1 MSHTPLTHHLNPM
14 KIKSLYAGIGLL
26 LLLLAPASHAQFGNL
41 LDKIKGAADAMEKGI
56 NNSPIP
62 LPKGSPERGTPNSQ
76 PGRASPAVNASS
88 EAFRGKLYF
97 SGRPFA
103 DENDIAGATNTFTA
117 GQEIYGM
124 VVMDKNFGEYND
136 DDSKPIG
143 VIFYAN
149 LINMSGRGSSA
160 NTALQANIHPK
171 FNKQK
176 YLSFDVSPAPAKAAT
191 YAEHR
196 FMRLGNLFASIKGN
210 ETYGDQPK
218 LGNKRSYEIE
228 FKIGSKTVAKSTIEV
243 DYTNA
248 TKETMSTWMAREEEA
263 FKMAQSNTTKAND
276 GEASNAASS
285 LPLPKSFLQ
294 PSTGGYSDPRLSA
307 ANITALVKKSD
318 AVKDVLQF
326 MFVKTTAQSDFELY
340 KTNLGLPDYQWGNRF
355 FQFIFKDASGKCLAA
370 GGRIRM
376 NYEGGGKFGAPYVI
390 WELPDVSST
399 EGYFKDTELK
409 AFVVDCNKVK
419 R

>member
-1 MSHTPLTHHLNPM
+1 M
-14 KIKSLYAGIGLL
+14 KIKSLLAAIGLL
-26 LLLLAPASHAQFGNL
+26 LLLPVTASHAQFGNL
-41 LDKIKGAADAMEKGI
+41 LDKIKGAADTIEKGI
-56 NNSPIP
+56 RNSPIP
-62 LPKGSPERGTPNSQ
+62 LPKGTPETGTPDSL
-76 PGRASPAVNASS
+76 PGRAAAAVNAYQDES
-88 EAFRGKLYF
+88 RGKLYF
-97 SGRPFA
+97 SSRPFTG
-103 DENDIAGATNTFTA
+103 ENDTANATNTFAA

-136 DDSKPIG
+136 DDSKPIN
-143 VIFYAN
+143 VVFYAN
-149 LINMSGRGSSA
+149 LINMAGRGSSA

-176 YLSFDVSPAPAKAAT
+176 HLSFDVSPAPAKAAT

-196 FMRLGNLFASIKGN
+196 FMRLGNLFATIKGN
-210 ETYGDQPK
+210 ETYGDRPK

-228 FKIGSKTVAKSTIEV
+228 FKIGSKTYAKSVIEV

-248 TKETMSTWMAREEEA
+248 TKETMNTWMAREEEA

-276 GEASNAASS
+276 GEAANAASG

-294 PSTGGYSDPRLSA
+294 PSTGGYSDPRLNA
-307 ANITALVKKSD
+307 ANITAMVKKSE

-390 WELPDVSST
+390 WELPDVSPT

-409 AFVVDCNKVK
+409 AFVVDCNKV
-419 R
+419 RR